1 MDPVAGGPTAIATV
15 QGGLG
20 DLAFDGTNFYATAFG
35 GSSGTFGSY
44 GPASAPGLV
53 RIPAAGGSP
62 TVLVNGNVTAVAV
75 DDQCVYWAGP
85 SGIFSLAKTAQGPFD
100 Q

>member
-1 MDPVAGGPTAIATV
+1 MDPIAGGPTAIATV
-15 QGGLG
+15 QGYLGGLV
-20 DLAFDGTNFYATAFG
+20 LDGTSFYATV
-35 GSSGTFGSY
+35 SDY
-44 GPASAPGLV
+44 PGPPSIV

-62 TVLVNGNVTAVAV
+62 VVLVKGDVGAVAV
-75 DDQCVYWAGP
+75 DDQCVYWAGS